1 MSSCLIL
8 CIHMEQ
14 MVSGEINV
22 ESESSKSEAA
32 EPTDKS
38 KESKRP
44 LKKGSIF
51 TFLPMLFCRSYVSQ
65 FLPLKDI
72 RGYIPGQFVFDCSI
86 CRSSL
91 DILICFFIVILYW
104 AAFLFISFF
113 PSHLFQVI
121 GWSTLGLLYV
131 LKLITGHELSLAS
144 ACFILCS

>member
-1 MSSCLIL
+1 MDAFLNHYLLSRCLIL
-8 CIHMEQ
+8 CIHMGQ

-51 TFLPMLFCRSYVSQ
+51 TFLPMLFCRSHVSQ

-91 DILICFFIVILYW
+91 DIFFYFFFYCHSLLGSLLIYK
-104 AAFLFISFF
+104 FLSFSSF
-113 PSHLFQVI
+113 PGDRVKYT
-121 GWSTLGLLYV
+121 GPTLR
-131 LKLITGHELSLAS
+131 IEADNRS
-144 ACFILCS
+144 

>member
-1 MSSCLIL
+1 MG
-8 CIHMEQ
+8 Q

-51 TFLPMLFCRSYVSQ
+51 TFLPMLFCRSHVSQ

-91 DILICFFIVILYW
+91 DIFFIFFFIVILYW

-113 PSHLFQVI
+113 LSHLFQVI
-121 GWSTLGLLYV
+121 G
-131 LKLITGHELSLAS
+131 
-144 ACFILCS
+144 